1 MAKGENKTEAHE
13 SRIPKE
19 LVSSSPE
26 GAAATASESEKQFF
40 LSTLLQIT
48 FKNMTQE
55 EA

>member
-13 SRIPKE
+13 STIPKE
-19 LVSSSPE
+19 LVLNSPE
-26 GAAATASESEKQFF
+26 GAAATASESEKRF
-40 LSTLLQIT
+40 LSTVLPIT